1 MAKKITIKDIAK
13 EAGVSIALVSFV
25 MNNRIGADGKQKYR
39 VSEVTKERI
48 LQVARQLNY
57 QPSNAARILRQG
69 RTRVLG
75 VILSDMGNIFYGT
88 IAHYLEK
95 MANKHGYTVL
105 FGNTD
110 ENPEQFLRLVQSF
123 LEKDVEGFVVVP
135 CQGSMAGM
143 ERLKESGRPFVVID
157 RHHPKWEVPTVYTD
171 NAEGML
177 QAINALREQGATKIE
192 MVSYAMRISSM
203 TDREDIF
210 LKEIGPDANIYHLP
224 FDITEADADA
234 VAEEVIRKGTDGLVM
249 ASNVPSVA
257 VLKSLYRRGIRIQE
271 DIRIVSFDYSNVYN
285 FFTPSIT
292 YVQQPIP
299 QIAEQAGKYLFR
311 LIEMKDAGEDISTVK
326 DKIILKAT
334 LI

>member
-1 MAKKITIKDIAK
+1 M
-13 EAGVSIALVSFV
+13 
-25 MNNRIGADGKQKYR
+25 
-39 VSEVTKERI
+39 
-48 LQVARQLNY
+48 
-57 QPSNAARILRQG
+57 
-69 RTRVLG
+69 
-75 VILSDMGNIFYGT
+75 
-88 IAHYLEK
+88 
-95 MANKHGYTVL
+95 
-105 FGNTD
+105 
-110 ENPEQFLRLVQSF
+110 
-123 LEKDVEGFVVVP
+123 
-135 CQGSMAGM
+135 
-143 ERLKESGRPFVVID
+143 VID

-210 LKEIGPDANIYHLP
+210 LDEIGPDAHIYHLP
-224 FDITEADADA
+224 FNITEADADA

-311 LIEMKDAGEDISTVK
+311 LIEMKDSGQDIGTVK

>member
-1 MAKKITIKDIAK
+1 
-13 EAGVSIALVSFV
+13 